1 MSVFRIFLVVVIAIV
16 GIYTSIVIANHGMG
30 LYTVFF
36 GDMADMTWRGQFNLD
51 FLCFLMMSG
60 IWVAWRHAFS
70 AAGFVLG
77 FAAFNLG
84 APFLAGYLLVQSY
97 RTNGDVAAMLLGEA
111 RAARGR

>member
-1 MSVFRIFLVVVIAIV
+1 MNIFRLLLVAIIAVVCV
-16 GIYTSIVIANHGMG
+16 YTSITIANQGID

-51 FLCFLMMSG
+51 FLCFLMMSA
-60 IWVAWRHAFS
+60 IWVAWRHAFT
-70 AAGFVLG
+70 ATGVVLG

-97 RTNGDVAAMLLGEA
+97 RTNGNVAAMLLGEA